1 MRVPMLTGGPLGR
14 VPAAHRMG
22 SPSSPGWLFSLI
34 GEGGPGEARGR
45 NYSQPSRDAG
55 NVKWTLVGIFEL
67 PWSRPKGELQ
77 AADPPLLSGDTS
89 FVPSASAERPLG
101 AGHRDTGGSH
111 ARSAE
116 AGLCHGTDTVQCP
129 RDPRLGRP
137 GSGASSQPEAVRGA
151 VIRSTGRVCAQLDFR
166 AVRSRTSSF
175 TSSFSFP
182 TRKIGIINATR
193 QGSWERQMSRRVESA
208 WHTAS

>member
-1 MRVPMLTGGPLGR
+1 MPQNRHCAV
-14 VPAAHRMG
+14 
-22 SPSSPGWLFSLI
+22 S
-34 GEGGPGEARGR
+34 
-45 NYSQPSRDAG
+45 
-55 NVKWTLVGIFEL
+55 
-67 PWSRPKGELQ
+67 
-77 AADPPLLSGDTS
+77 
-89 FVPSASAERPLG
+89 
-101 AGHRDTGGSH
+101 
-111 ARSAE
+111 
-116 AGLCHGTDTVQCP
+116 

-193 QGSWERQMSRRVESA
+193 QGSWERQISRRVESA

>member
-34 GEGGPGEARGR
+34 GGGPGEARGR

-55 NVKWTLVGIFEL
+55 NVKWTSVGIFEL

-129 RDPRLGRP
+129 RDPRLGHP

-175 TSSFSFP
+175 ASSFSFP